1 MYFLQAALG
10 KSYQN
15 TFLPNRLAD
24 DVSKPG
30 LNRVSSRKPGDGYW
44 K

>member
-1 MYFLQAALG
+1 MYFLQVAVG

-15 TFLPNRLAD
+15 TFLQNRLAD

-30 LNRVSSRKPGDGYW
+30 LSKDFSKKPGDGYW